1 MHADFTAWPSKADIS
16 PGTYSSQHVAPAS
29 GSEVDVGVDT
39 KGFPDACPSRG
50 SALDDLEMPGGEG
63 DTRLDFEVEFEVEVE
78 VEVLSIRLL

>member
-1 MHADFTAWPSKADIS
+1 
-16 PGTYSSQHVAPAS
+16 
-29 GSEVDVGVDT
+29 VGVDT

-50 SALDDLEMPGGEG
+50 SAFDDLEMPGGEG